1 MLGQLKERFARFE
14 DLREIYQKGLHNCHN
29 CILLWISLTNVVE
42 KIDGFSHAQNVY
54 SQVKEVNPCN
64 PKLWAVEIDR
74 CLENGK
80 KNKACLLMMR
90 ALQDVNIN
98 ISLILILMIT
108 NLIKIDLKTQI
119 ILSYSFH
126 VIKALYSIK
135 SNFMIFDKFLLH
147 LQNEQICPPTDLTLA
162 TT

>member
-1 MLGQLKERFARFE
+1 MVGTSHLDSVQFWIKSAISDEKKLLYEGIKHFPFFFKLWLMLGQLKERFARFE
-14 DLREIYQKGLHNCHN
+14 DLREIYQKGLHNCQN
-29 CILLWISLTNVVE
+29 CIPLWISLANVVE

-54 SQVKEVNPCN
+54 SQAKEVNPCN
-64 PKLWAVEIDR
+64 PELWAVEIDR

-80 KNKACLLMMR
+80 KNKACLLMAR

-119 ILSYSFH
+119 IL
-126 VIKALYSIK
+126 
-135 SNFMIFDKFLLH
+135 
-147 LQNEQICPPTDLTLA
+147 
-162 TT
+162 